1 MTKYEVTIEGR
12 NGREI
17 LWTRCYWCHAIDKM
31 DAVAM
36 AREEYPNGNYFNAKA
51 C

>member
-17 LWTRCYWCHAIDKM
+17 LWARQFWCNATDNMAAI
-31 DAVAM
+31 AQ
-36 AREEYPNGNYFNAKA
+36 ARSEYPNGNFFNARA
-51 C
+51 V